1 MPTSIQQNTLT
12 ICKISYGE
20 AKKAVLH
27 FANGRKSPRDL
38 TGDKFYKYKD
48 YVKKPIEDENWCE
61 WIEIRIPNLLLK
73 VKKLCVFGIKVT
85 EVFYV
90 YEAIWHGRARI
101 PNKTWK
107 KSKFLTVKGFAGTRA
122 IVYDRNIFS
131 PLPCSLLH
139 RDNIT
144 SEVIGHVS
152 KHI

>member
-12 ICKISYGE
+12 ICEISYGE

-27 FANGRKSPRDL
+27 FANGRKSPRVL

-61 WIEIRIPNLLLK
+61 WIEIRIPNPLLK

-90 YEAIWHGRARI
+90 HETIWHGRARI
-101 PNKTWK
+101 PNK
-107 KSKFLTVKGFAGTRA
+107 
-122 IVYDRNIFS
+122 I
-131 PLPCSLLH
+131 
-139 RDNIT
+139 
-144 SEVIGHVS
+144 
-152 KHI
+152 

>member
-1 MPTSIQQNTLT
+1 M
-12 ICKISYGE
+12 
-20 AKKAVLH
+20 LH

-90 YEAIWHGRARI
+90 YETIWHRKATI
-101 PNKTWK
+101 SDKNLK
-107 KSKFLTVKGFAGTRA
+107 KNQS
-122 IVYDRNIFS
+122 FS
-131 PLPCSLLH
+131 LYKALLAH
-139 RDNIT
+139 
-144 SEVIGHVS
+144 EL
-152 KHI
+152 